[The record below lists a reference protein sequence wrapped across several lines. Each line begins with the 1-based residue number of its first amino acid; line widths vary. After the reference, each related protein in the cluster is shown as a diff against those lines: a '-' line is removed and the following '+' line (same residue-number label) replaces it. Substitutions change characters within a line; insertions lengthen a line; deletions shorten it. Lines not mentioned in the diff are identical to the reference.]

1 MVEKLLAKLKNKER
15 AIGTHVTAND
25 SQQTEIMSQM
35 GFDYLWIDTEHS
47 ALERYTVLLHLIA
60 ARTENVPCFVRIPW
74 NDPVLAKPILEMGVQ
89 GLIFPFIQTVEDA
102 ERAVQSCLYPPDG
115 IRGFGPRRA
124 IRYGMDSV
132 QDYIKVESK
141 KILKLVQIETATA
154 FENLEKIARLPG
166 IDIIVL
172 GPNDLSGAFGKLAQL
187 ESPEMQDIYRTVIQK
202 THEAGKPLLV
212 SSGNFSRE
220 SIQMWAEMGADLI
233 TVGSE
238 MGYIVHGAK
247 TTYATA
253 QEVFSS
259 IK

>member
-25 SQQTEIMSQM
+25 PQQTEIMSQM

-47 ALERYTVLLHLIA
+47 AIERYTVLMHLIA
-60 ARTENVPCFVRIPW
+60 ARAANIPCFVRIPW

-89 GLIFPFIQTVEDA
+89 GLIFPLVESVEDA
-102 ERAVQSCLYPPDG
+102 ELAVRSCLYPPDG

-124 IRYGMDSV
+124 VRYGMDPV
-132 QDYIKVESK
+132 QDYIKVNHK
-141 KILKLVQIETATA
+141 KVLKLVQIETAKA
-154 FENLEKIARLPG
+154 FENVDKIARLPG
-166 IDIIVL
+166 VDIIVL

-187 ESPEMQDIYRTVIQK
+187 ENPEMQAIYRTVIQK

-220 SIQMWAEMGADLI
+220 SIRMWADLGADLI

-247 TTYATA
+247 TTFATA

-259 IK
+259 MK

>member
-1 MVEKLLAKLKNKER
+1 MIEKLLNKIKNKER

-25 SQQTEIMSQM
+25 PQQTEIMAEV

-47 ALERYTVLLHLIA
+47 AIERYTLLQHLIA
-60 ARTENVPCFVRIPW
+60 AKSAGIPSFVRIPW
-74 NDPVLAKPILEMGVQ
+74 NDAVLAKPVLEMGVQ
-89 GLIFPFIQTVEDA
+89 GLIFPFIQTAEDA
-102 ERAVQSCLYPPDG
+102 AQAVRSCLYPPDG

-124 IRYGMDSV
+124 VRYGLDPV
-132 QDYIKVESK
+132 QKYIAEDSK
-141 KILKLVQIETATA
+141 KILKLVQIETKSA
-154 FENLEKIARLPG
+154 FENVEKIARVPG
-166 IDIIVL
+166 VDIIIL

-187 ESPEMQDIYRTVIQK
+187 DDPEMQKIYRTVISK

-220 SIQMWAEMGADLI
+220 SIQMWADMGADLI

-247 TTYATA
+247 TTFATA
-253 QEVFSS
+253 KDIFA
-259 IK
+259 KL